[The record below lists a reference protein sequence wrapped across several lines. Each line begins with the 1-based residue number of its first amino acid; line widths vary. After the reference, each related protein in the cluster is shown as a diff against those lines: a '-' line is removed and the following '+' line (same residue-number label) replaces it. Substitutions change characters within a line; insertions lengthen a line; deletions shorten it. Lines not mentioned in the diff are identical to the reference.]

1 MPRIT
6 GSLTP
11 KYRKHKASG
20 QAVVTIA
27 GRDHYLGPWR
37 SKASK
42 VEYDRLVGE
51 WLAAGRP
58 ASGLAAADDLT
69 VTELLAR
76 YWRFGQQ
83 HYRKEGEPTG
93 ELNNIRL
100 AAKPLNE
107 LYGHTRV
114 ADFGPLALKALR
126 EHWIGAG
133 LCRNVINQR
142 AGIIRRIF
150 KWGVSEAL
158 VPPAVLQGLQAVDGL
173 QRGRTHARETEPIG
187 PVDDA
192 TVDATLPHLPTVVAD
207 MVRFQRLV
215 GCRPGEVCSLRPC
228 DVDTTGDVWVYR
240 PASHKTE
247 HHGRERRIY
256 IGPQGQDVLRPYLL
270 RDKLV
275 ACFSPA
281 DSEKKRRAALS
292 ERRVTPQSC
301 GNRPGTN
308 RKRRPTRTPADRYN
322 KDSYANAIR
331 RACDKT
337 WPAPDG
343 LSEADARDWREKHRW
358 SPNQLRHSVATK
370 LRAGYGIEA
379 AQTVLG
385 HADPKITLTY
395 AERDFAL
402 AARIMREVG

>member
-1 MPRIT
+1 MPRIA
-6 GSLTP
+6 GSVTP

-42 VEYDRLVGE
+42 IEYDRLIGE

-58 ASGLAAADDLT
+58 STGLVTADDLT
-69 VTELLAR
+69 LTELLLR
-76 YWRFGQQ
+76 YWRFAQQ
-83 HYRKEGEPTG
+83 HYRKDGEPTG
-93 ELNNIRL
+93 EVNNIRA
-100 AAKPLNE
+100 AAKPLKA
-107 LYGHTRV
+107 LYGHTR
-114 ADFGPLALKALR
+114 AAEFSPLSLKALR
-126 EHWIGAG
+126 QHMIGVG
-133 LCRNVINQR
+133 LCRTLINQR
-142 AGIIRRIF
+142 IGIIRRIF

-158 VPPAVLQGLQAVDGL
+158 VPPAVLQALQAVDGL
-173 QRGRTHARETEPIG
+173 RRGRSEARETKPIG

-192 TVDATLPHLPTVVAD
+192 TVDATLPFLPVVVAD

-215 GCRPGEVCSLRPC
+215 GCRPAEVCSLRPC
-228 DVDTTGDVWVYR
+228 DVDTSGDVWVFR

-256 IGPQGQDVLRPYLL
+256 IGPQAQDVLRPYLL
-270 RDKLV
+270 RDKETC
-275 ACFSPA
+275 CFTPA
-281 DSEKKRRAALS
+281 DSEKKRRAAIH
-292 ERRVTPQSC
+292 ERRVTPMSC

-308 RKRRPTRTPADRYN
+308 VKRRPKRRLKDRYN

-331 RACDKT
+331 RGCKKAC
-337 WPAPDG
+337 PAPES
-343 LSEADARDWREKHRW
+343 LSDAEARDWDKAHCW
-358 SPNQLRHSVATK
+358 APNRLRHSVATK
-370 LRAGYGIEA
+370 LRASYGIDA

-385 HADPKITLTY
+385 HADPKVTLTY
-395 AERDFAL
+395 AERDYAL

>member
-1 MPRIT
+1 MPRIA
-6 GSLTP
+6 GSVTP

-42 VEYDRLVGE
+42 IEYDRLIGE

-58 ASGLAAADDLT
+58 SSGLVTTDDLT
-69 VTELLAR
+69 VTELLLR
-76 YWRFGQQ
+76 YWRFAQQ
-83 HYRKEGEPTG
+83 HYRKDGKPTG
-93 ELNNIRL
+93 EVNNIRL
-100 AAKPLNE
+100 AAKPLKA
-107 LYGHTRV
+107 LYGHTRA

-126 EHWIGAG
+126 ENWIRLG
-133 LCRNVINQR
+133 LCRNLINQR

-150 KWGVSEAL
+150 KWGVSEQL

-173 QRGRTHARETEPIG
+173 RRGRSEARETEPVG
-187 PVDDA
+187 PVDDV
-192 TVDATLPHLPTVVAD
+192 TVDATLPHLPPVVAD

-228 DVDTTGDVWVYR
+228 DVDTSGDVWVYR

-256 IGPQGQDVLRPYLL
+256 IGPQAQDVLRAYLL
-270 RDKLV
+270 RDKESL
-275 ACFSPA
+275 CFTPA
-281 DSEKKRRAALS
+281 DSERKRLIKIH
-292 ERRVTPQSC
+292 ERRVTPMSC

-308 RKRRPTRTPADRYN
+308 RRKKPKQRPNDHYT
-322 KDSYANAIR
+322 KDGYARAIR
-331 RACDKT
+331 RACDAA
-337 WPAPDG
+337 WPAPES
-343 LSEADARDWREKHRW
+343 LSDAAAADWRYAHRW
-358 SPNQLRHSVATK
+358 APNRLRHSVATK
-370 LRAGYGIEA
+370 LRASYGIEA

-385 HADPKITLTY
+385 HADPKVTLTY